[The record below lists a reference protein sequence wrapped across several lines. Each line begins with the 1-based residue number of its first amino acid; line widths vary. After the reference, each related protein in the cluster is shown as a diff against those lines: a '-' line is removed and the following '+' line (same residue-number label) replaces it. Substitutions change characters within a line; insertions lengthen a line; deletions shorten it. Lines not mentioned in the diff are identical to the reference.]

1 MSIKSVDFGSFES
14 EFGASV
20 SSTIFAWASEKSPSG
35 SWVSSYVPSANG
47 VISICNAIVGKS
59 KILYLSIAFLH
70 EKDYEFTQSN
80 ILIHPC

>member
-1 MSIKSVDFGSFES
+1 MYRGLPVLMSIKSVDFGSFES

-20 SSTIFAWASEKSPSG
+20 SSTIFAWASEKSPYG
-35 SWVSSYVPSANG
+35 SWGSSYVPLANG

-70 EKDYEFTQSN
+70 QKDY
-80 ILIHPC
+80 